1 MKISRLS
8 IKNFLGINETELD
21 LKKINYVKGPK
32 GSGKTSILEAIEKVF
47 TNKNRRTEL
56 VKHGETESCL
66 YVKTDDGL
74 EIDRKL
80 RTDKADYLKVK
91 KNEAAAPS
99 TETFLR
105 SMIQGQIFRPLDW
118 INLSIQDQT
127 KSILAMLEIDWT
139 MKQIQGWF
147 GEIPSNIDYEMH
159 ILQILRSIE
168 SKYFKEREAINREVK
183 ELEIQVKGMM
193 DELPAGYDGD
203 SWREKKLQDYYE
215 KVTEAQ
221 KINHWIE
228 EAKTLKENYES
239 KVASIKT
246 SAEGEKSRI
255 KLKYNEQ
262 RHDIKDIIELSKGR
276 IDKAKEFMSN
286 SNREL
291 EIRLQEIKNNNEKSK
306 NQEVEAYNLSLK
318 NLEEEYRKK
327 KESLGNL
334 HNAQLKSLSESL
346 TNETEQSKKD
356 LQLQIDE
363 QKDLISINESKIAA
377 KEQEFNSLGS
387 LEEQEY
393 ITVDERVKAEIE
405 KEQTRLGKAAEYIEN
420 NEPVDL
426 TPLQAQAEEVERMQ
440 SYIRE
445 YDRMCDIRD
454 GRLASKKEYSATLTK
469 KIEKAR
475 ELPGELLKV
484 AKMPIQGI
492 SVDSNGLIRI
502 NGTLITDLSDGEK
515 LDLSLTIAKAQCG
528 ELKLICLDRF
538 ESLNPSARKSLI
550 DQMVQDDYQYIMTST
565 ESDDFEIVQFD
576 TEEDVEKYF
585 EGGQVNE

>member
-56 VKHGETESCL
+56 VKHGEVESCL

-80 RTDKADYLKVK
+80 RTDKADYLKVR
-91 KNEAAAPS
+91 KNEAVAPS
-99 TETFLR
+99 TESFLR

-118 INLSIQDQT
+118 INLSIQEQT
-127 KSILAMLEIDWT
+127 KSILAMLEIGWT
-139 MKQIQGWF
+139 MEQIQGWF
-147 GEIPSNIDYEMH
+147 SEIPSGIDYEMH
-159 ILQILRSIE
+159 ILQILKSIE
-168 SKYFKEREAINREVK
+168 TKYFKEREAINREIK

-203 SWREKKLQDYYE
+203 QWRDKRLQDYYE

-221 KINHWIE
+221 KINHWID

-246 SAEGEKSRI
+246 SAEGEKSKV
-255 KLKYNEQ
+255 KLKYNELRQ
-262 RHDIKDIIELSKGR
+262 DIKDIIELSKGR
-276 IDKAKEFMSN
+276 IDKAKEFISN
-286 SNREL
+286 ANERTEIELSKLDNEL
-291 EIRLQEIKNNNEKSK
+291 EAEYQALLQKYAE
-306 NQEVEAYNLSLK
+306 
-318 NLEEEYRKK
+318 
-327 KESLGNL
+327 
-334 HNAQLKSLSESL
+334 
-346 TNETEQSKKD
+346 KKD
-356 LQLQIDE
+356 SKRKEILSQLDE

-377 KEQEFNSLGS
+377 KEQELLGLNE
-387 LEEQEY
+387 LEDHEY
-393 ITVDERVKAEIE
+393 SGIDEKGINACEAERI
-405 KEQTRLGKAAEYIEN
+405 RLGKAAEYLEN
-420 NEPVDL
+420 NTPVDI

-550 DQMVQDDYQYIMTST
+550 NQMVQDDYQYIMTST

>member
-8 IKNFLGINETELD
+8 IKNFLGINETEID

-32 GSGKTSILEAIEKVF
+32 GSGKTSILEAIEKLF

-80 RTDKADYLKVK
+80 RTDKADYLKVR

-99 TETFLR
+99 TEAFLR

-118 INLSIQDQT
+118 INLSVAEQT
-127 KSILAMLEIDWT
+127 KSILSMLEIGWT
-139 MKQIQGWF
+139 MEQIQGWF
-147 GEIPSNIDYEMH
+147 SEIPSNVDYEMH
-159 ILQILRSIE
+159 ILQILKSIE
-168 SKYFKEREAINREVK
+168 TKYFKEREAINREIK

-203 SWREKKLQDYYE
+203 VWREKKLQDYYS

-221 KINHWIE
+221 KINHWID

-239 KVASIKT
+239 KVNSIKAT
-246 SAEGEKSRI
+246 AEGEKSKI
-255 KLKYNEQ
+255 KLKYSEQ
-262 RHDIKDIIELSKGR
+262 WQDIKDIINLSKGR
-276 IDKAKEFMSN
+276 IEKAKEFIASAN
-286 SNREL
+286 EKVDIELSKLDNEL
-291 EIRLQEIKNNNEKSK
+291 ESEYQALLQKYAEKK
-306 NQEVEAYNLSLK
+306 DL
-318 NLEEEYRKK
+318 KK
-327 KESLGNL
+327 KEIAA
-334 HNAQLKSLSESL
+334 HV
-346 TNETEQSKKD
+346 
-356 LQLQIDE
+356 DE
-363 QKDLISINESKIAA
+363 QKDLININETKIAT
-377 KEQEFNSLGS
+377 KEQELLGLNELEDHEYSSIDEKVVNSL
-387 LEEQEY
+387 EA
-393 ITVDERVKAEIE
+393 ERIKI
-405 KEQTRLGKAAEYIEN
+405 GKAAEYLEN
-420 NEPVDL
+420 NESVDIE
-426 TPLQAQAEEVERMQ
+426 PLQAQAEEVEKMQ

-454 GRLASKKEYSATLTK
+454 GRLAVKREYSATLTE

-475 ELPGELLKV
+475 NLPGELLKT

-515 LDLSLTIAKAQCG
+515 LALSLTIAKAQCG

-538 ESLNPSARKSLI
+538 ESLNPSARKELI
-550 DQMVQDDYQYIMTST
+550 EQMVEDDYQYIMTST

-576 TEEDVEKYF
+576 CEEEVNKYF
-585 EGGQVNE
+585 EGGQANE